1 MEVEYDNKVIMISSD
16 GQKFEISAKAA
27 MRSQIM
33 KESIMGNNQ
42 EEIEFNANN
51 IEGDILKKIVE
62 YLEHYENEEPKEIE
76 RPLPSLN
83 FKECVDEWDYNF
95 IDVDINTIFKI
106 INASNYLNIP
116 PLLELSSAKMASII
130 KGKTTEEVRQ
140 LFGIQN
146 EFTPEEEQQII
157 EENKWCM
164 ENL

>member
-1 MEVEYDNKVIMISSD
+1 MEVECDNKVIMISSD
-16 GQKFEISAKAA
+16 GQKFEISVKAA

>member
-1 MEVEYDNKVIMISSD
+1 MEVEDDAKVIMISSD
-16 GQKFEISAKAA
+16 GQKFEISVKAA

-51 IEGDILKKIVE
+51 IEGDILKKVVE

-146 EFTPEEEQQII
+146 EFTPEEEEQII

>member
-1 MEVEYDNKVIMISSD
+1 MEVEDDAKVIMISSD
-16 GQKFEISAKAA
+16 GQKFEISVKAA

-51 IEGDILKKIVE
+51 IKGDILKKVVE

>member
-27 MRSQIM
+27 MRSQII
-33 KESIMGNNQ
+33 KESIMGNNK

-51 IEGDILKKIVE
+51 IKGDILKKVVE

-83 FKECVDEWDYNF
+83 FQECVDEWDYNF
-95 IDVDINTIFKI
+95 IDLDLSTIFEI
-106 INASNYLNIP
+106 ILASNYLNIP

-130 KGKTTEEVRQ
+130 KGKTIEEVRK
-140 LFGIQN
+140 LYGIQN
-146 EFTPEEEQQII
+146 DFTDEEEQQII

>member
-27 MRSQIM
+27 MRSQIV
-33 KESIMGNNQ
+33 KESIIGNNQ
-42 EEIEFNANN
+42 EEIEFKVNN
-51 IEGDILKKIVE
+51 IKGDILKKVVE

-83 FKECVDEWDYNF
+83 FQECVDEWDYNF
-95 IDVDINTIFKI
+95 IDLDLGTIFEI
-106 INASNYLNIP
+106 ILASNYLDIP
-116 PLLELSSAKMASII
+116 PLIELASAKTASTI
-130 KGKTTEEVRQ
+130 KGKTTEEVRK
-140 LFGIQN
+140 LYGIQN
-146 EFTPEEEQQII
+146 DFTDEEEQQII

>member
-1 MEVEYDNKVIMISSD
+1 MELEDDTKVIMISSD

-27 MRSQIM
+27 MRSQIV
-33 KESIMGNNQ
+33 KENIIGNNQ
-42 EEIEFNANN
+42 EEIEFKVNN
-51 IEGDILKKIVE
+51 IKGDILKKVVE

-83 FKECVDEWDYNF
+83 FQECVDEWDYDF
-95 IDVDINTIFKI
+95 IDIDLDTIFEI
-106 INASNYLNIP
+106 ILASNYLDIS
-116 PLLELSSAKMASII
+116 PLLELASAKIASVI
-130 KGKTTEEVRQ
+130 KGKTTEELRQ
-140 LFGIQN
+140 TFGIQN